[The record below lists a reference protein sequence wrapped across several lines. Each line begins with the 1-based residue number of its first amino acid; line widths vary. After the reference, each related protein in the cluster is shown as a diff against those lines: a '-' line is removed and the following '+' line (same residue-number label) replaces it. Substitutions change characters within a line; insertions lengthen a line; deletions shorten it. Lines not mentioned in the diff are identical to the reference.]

1 MTEIKSTWATLIWST
16 NSQLNTEIYTMQN
29 ALFSASETT
38 KLVVMLLSLPLY
50 KYCGCST
57 LRSLLDGFG
66 VRVIYNLV
74 LKFRS
79 QRFVTLW
86 KEVNEIVVFPKKKVN
101 EMVLVGY

>member
-1 MTEIKSTWATLIWST
+1 MDVLKNGWMATMNLVQMMYVLMIAFNWFFFPALMTEIKSTWATLIWST
-16 NSQLNTEIYTMQN
+16 NFQLNTEIMQN

-38 KLVVMLLSLPLY
+38 

-66 VRVIYNLV
+66 VRVIYNWV

-79 QRFVTLW
+79 QRF
-86 KEVNEIVVFPKKKVN
+86 NF
-101 EMVLVGY
+101 